1 MKIPNCLRP
10 ALIILSACCLTVG
23 AQAAATATT
32 AIEQG
37 NRLWEE
43 GKLEEAQVRFEEA
56 VKADSKSI
64 DAKMKLAGIQLT
76 RLSYSGAILTYR
88 DVLAIDPKN
97 AKAWMGMGMCYLH
110 SGSREMARSA
120 FEEALRADPSRKQ
133 QLEPVLAELDTKIE
147 AKRAQMVTEMPVD
160 ANHKGKAPVTTAKPA
175 GKPNASTTQKS
186 PPGSGKQTAIQ

>member
-10 ALIILSACCLTVG
+10 ALILLAALCVSVG

-43 GKLEEAQVRFEEA
+43 GKHEEAQKRFEEA
-56 VKADSKSI
+56 VKADPKSV

-88 DVLAIDPKN
+88 DVLALDPKN

-147 AKRAQMVTEMPVD
+147 AKRAQMVTEMPAD
-160 ANHKGKAPVTTAKPA
+160 SNHKGKTAAPT
-175 GKPNASTTQKS
+175 SKS
-186 PPGSGKQTAIQ
+186 SGQPPQSSKK